1 MLTDVFAGWFSRS
14 ALLVAALLVS
24 AASGSL
30 AQDAPLSPKDSD
42 PQTQGWMLG
51 APPQPSKLVRY
62 NDLSFYRF
70 PQTRW
75 AFSHFRELMP
85 TKRVWRGVGPAVPLA
100 HRLNSA
106 IDAVE
111 FMPIDGNSAMTWAQ
125 MLGSTY
131 ADAALVLHRG
141 EVVYEGYFGA
151 SSAHT
156 PHMSFSMTKSYYGT
170 VAAMLVDEGLLDE
183 DKLVGDYLAELVGSG
198 FGDATVRQIL
208 DMTTAIEYSEDY
220 TDPNAHVFDF
230 ARAGGIFPR
239 GDYDGPEGFYAYVA
253 TLGRKGAHGEAFSY
267 RSVNTEV
274 LGWLIARV
282 TGANAVDVLQDRIWS
297 RLGAEED
304 AYILVD
310 SLGTGWAAGG
320 LNATLRD
327 HGRFGE
333 MIRRGGRWNG
343 QQLVPETVI
352 EDIRRGG
359 NPDKFAKAGYKTL
372 PGASYRNQWWVH
384 HNPNGAFSARGVHG
398 QTIYIDPSAEMVIV
412 RLASHPMAANAN
424 YDDVSLPAYQ
434 AIADFL
440 SEP

>member
-1 MLTDVFAGWFSRS
+1 MSFACET
-14 ALLVAALLVS
+14 
-24 AASGSL
+24 L
-30 AQDAPLSPKDSD
+30 AQDLPSAKGSD
-42 PQTQGWMLG
+42 PQIMGWMRG
-51 APPQPSKLVRY
+51 TPPDSSKLVLY

-70 PQTRW
+70 PQSRW

-85 TKRVWRGVGPAVPLA
+85 TKRVWRGAGPAFPFTYQLA
-100 HRLNSA
+100 SD
-106 IDAVE
+106 IGAVS
-111 FMPIDGNSAMTWAQ
+111 FTPMDGGPSMTWEE
-125 MLGSTY
+125 MLAATY

-141 EVVYEGYFGA
+141 KVVYERYFGA
-151 SSAHT
+151 SSAHS
-156 PHMSFSMTKSYYGT
+156 PHISFSMTKSYYGT
-170 VAAMLVDEGLLDE
+170 VAAMLLEEGLLHE
-183 DKLVGDYLAELVGSG
+183 DKLVGEYLPELVDSG

-220 TDPNAHVFDF
+220 ADPNAHVFDF
-230 ARAGGIFPR
+230 ARAGGIFPK
-239 GDYDGPEGFYAYVA
+239 GDYTGPEGFYGYVA
-253 TLGRKGAHGEAFSY
+253 TLSKEGEHGEAFSY

-282 TGANAVDVLQDRIWS
+282 TGENAVEVLQDRIWS

-304 AYILVD
+304 AYILID

-333 MIRRGGRWNG
+333 MIRRGGQWNG
-343 QQLVPETVI
+343 QLVVAGTIVQ
-352 EDIRRGG
+352 DIQRGG
-359 NPDKFAKAGYKTL
+359 NPDKFAKAGYVTL

-398 QTIYIDPSAEMVIV
+398 QTIYIDPTAEMVIV
-412 RLASHPMAANAN
+412 RLASHPLAANAN

-440 SEP
+440 SNP